1 MQQKA
6 PHMARSWQ
14 QQKPSLLIST
24 GEDYLLN
31 LGEHSTCMSS
41 CRFVNRNQRLRCYTE
56 DNVGTVRSLQNKNLS
71 RSSGSLIDL
80 FNIKCTPHWFTVF
93 PIEIAILDCFVFPMP
108 LGMLL
113 SGLWLSNWLGNLAY
127 KCQYFMPLHIQKR

>member
-41 CRFVNRNQRLRCYTE
+41 CRFVNRNQRLDATPRIM
-56 DNVGTVRSLQNKNLS
+56 LQNKNLS
-71 RSSGSLIDL
+71 RSSGFLIDL